1 MLKVVVFDGG
11 CGGEAV
17 ANFLQSE
24 LSIIDVTA
32 AIDWQHAPY
41 SALALPKVCRLV
53 DRELKEY
60 IGKVDLIVLGG
71 YTVTQALEFL
81 RQKHPCQK
89 FIGLGVSYQ
98 QILKSRN
105 YPERVTVV
113 MNENLYG
120 TNFLTELRENL
131 PFSKIILPDC
141 SDWEELSNLGRLSQ
155 PVLYDDLVD
164 YFALGGGPLAIN
176 LSGDSDGCTKTLLE
190 TVRERKNLGDA
201 RLSANNISKR
211 KIRAGTKSLL
221 ETVYSQKNQDGES
234 KSLLEAM
241 REQKAKSVDMQSS
254 RRTIYERRNGVVA
267 DEIVAPRKSCAP
279 AGYKLIKSDAVL
291 LLNTNYWELKETFE
305 NLFGYST
312 RVMDFRQ
319 KLLHDVC
326 AALGLLGVDGGGK

>member
-11 CGGEAV
+11 CGGETV

-24 LSIIDVTA
+24 LSVVDAITV
-32 AIDWQHAPY
+32 IDWQHAPY
-41 SALALPKVCRLV
+41 NALALPEVCRLV

-81 RQKHPCQK
+81 RQKHPRQK

-176 LSGDSDGCTKTLLE
+176 LSGDSKGSTKTLLE

-201 RLSANNISKR
+201 RLSANNIDKR
-211 KIRAGTKSLL
+211 KIRGTKSLL
-221 ETVYSQKNQDGES
+221 ETVCSQKAQDGES

-241 REQKAKSVDMQSS
+241 REHKVKGVDVQSS
-254 RRTIYERRNGVVA
+254 CRAAYGRKTEVVT
-267 DEIVAPRKSCAP
+267 DEIVAPRESRAP
-279 AGYKLIKSDAVL
+279 AGYKLIKSDVVL
-291 LLNTNYWELKETFE
+291 LLNTNYWDLKETFE